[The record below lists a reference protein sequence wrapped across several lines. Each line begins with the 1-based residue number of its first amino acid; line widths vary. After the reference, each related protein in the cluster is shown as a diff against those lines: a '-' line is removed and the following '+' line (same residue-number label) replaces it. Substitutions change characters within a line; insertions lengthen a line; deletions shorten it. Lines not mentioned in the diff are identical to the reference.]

1 MPLRDAT
8 GEAGQPGLALVPTV
22 QGCGELHVPGG
33 RPRLRGAVHRGDDGA
48 VVTLVQRFHLIPDPY
63 PAYPAQFTPLRL
75 RVPAAMREHEAGTW
89 VYGNRLSAPGCR
101 CGLAWGT
108 PWGHPL
114 AYLATGIFDTRA
126 TVQARSRAVRQHVRS
141 ALSRVA
147 GAQSHG
153 WPPAAGPALRPGAAA
168 GHRA

>member
-63 PAYPAQFTPLRL
+63 PANPARFTPSRWRYPL
-75 RVPAAMREHEAGTW
+75 REHEAGTW
-89 VYGNRLSAPGCR
+89 QYGNRLTAPGCR
-101 CGLAWGT
+101 CGLVWGT
-108 PWGHPL
+108 PWGHYPL
-114 AYLATGIFDTRA
+114 SSLAAIFDTTA
-126 TVQARSRAVRQHVRS
+126 AIQARSRAVRQHVRS